1 MYAAPKKEAIDMVA
15 GHLQE
20 KKGYYYIVLNL
31 IDENGKRKPKWIPTG
46 LPTKG
51 NKRKAEALLSEERR
65 KHDKAC
71 TTSVRSDILFS
82 EYMKYWLGVIK
93 ADVEETT
100 YAGYDRNV
108 RRIIVPYFE
117 ERQILLSDLQPIDI
131 QNFYINCRKER
142 GVSNNTVIHYHSNLS
157 KALKYAAKMNMIKS
171 NPMLQ
176 VERPKPKTHIGQY
189 YTLAEIEN
197 LISLVQG
204 DPIEFPVLMAAFY
217 GLRRSEI
224 IGLRWKAVDFE
235 NNLITIEHTVVQ
247 TDIDGATAIV
257 KKDRA
262 KNKSSYRSLPL
273 VPQYKA
279 LLVQMKE
286 YQEECKMLCGHSYT
300 DSDYIYVNDIG
311 QLYKPDYVTGHFR
324 YFLKSHGLR
333 KITFHELRHSCASL
347 LLKSGVSM
355 KDIQAWLGHS
365 TYNTTA
371 NIYAHLDSSSK
382 NQTGS
387 VMASKLDISAI
398 VGSTPPQQSTRGCL

>member
-1 MYAAPKKEAIDMVA
+1 M
-15 GHLQE
+15 
-20 KKGYYYIVLNL
+20 
-31 IDENGKRKPKWIPTG
+31 
-46 LPTKG
+46 
-51 NKRKAEALLSEERR
+51 
-65 KHDKAC
+65 
-71 TTSVRSDILFS
+71 
-82 EYMKYWLGVIK
+82 
-93 ADVEETT
+93 
-100 YAGYDRNV
+100 
-108 RRIIVPYFE
+108 PYFE

-142 GVSNNTVIHYHSNLS
+142 GVSNNTVIHYQSNLS

-286 YQEECKMLCGHSYT
+286 YQEECKMLCGRSYT

-398 VGSTPPQQSTRGCL
+398 VGGAPPQQNARGCL